1 MADLIKAT
9 ADKRTI
15 AALRGAFNAWLAKG
29 QLGEELRVCV
39 EEFDTG
45 IGFSASITTVL
56 DSSPERTVM
65 QQDLP
70 KKTGRAVGA
79 RCLQKCLE
87 DIREPESPPVPHLE
101 EDS

>member
-1 MADLIKAT
+1 MTDLIKAK

-45 IGFSASITTVL
+45 IGFSVGITTVL
-56 DSSPERTVM
+56 DSSPEQTLM
-65 QQDLP
+65 QEDLP

-79 RCLQKCLE
+79 RCLQKCLK
-87 DIREPESPPVPHLE
+87 DIRGSEGEEP
-101 EDS
+101 